1 MYNGTLYEKDITI
14 MKLLGTDNN
23 KIIKLITMNAL
34 KKPQENLLEE
44 NQENKNKLTKK
55 NTVNDEKLSNN
66 ITRAKTKIF
75 ELAFCN
81 KWDYF
86 ITLTIDSRKY
96 NREDLQKYYKDLSQF
111 IRDCRKKY
119 KCDIEYLLIPELHK
133 DNKSWHLHGLVK
145 GIPLSKLK
153 HFEVGDKMSKG
164 ISEKVKNGEDV
175 YNWLEYQNK
184 FGFCDLEPIK
194 SEQAV
199 SKYITKYITKD
210 LKSTVD
216 EIGAHLYYRSNNLKT
231 AITIKKG
238 ILLKTIE
245 PCYIGEYC
253 KITELAFTQELFD
266 EIKDNIVPNCYFKE
280 WE

>member
-1 MYNGTLYEKDITI
+1 MYNETLYEKDITI

-44 NQENKNKLTKK
+44 NQENKNKLNKK

-86 ITLTIDSRKY
+86 ITLTIDPRKY

-153 HFEVGDKMSKG
+153 QFEVGDKMSKG
-164 ISEKVKNGEDV
+164 ISEKVKNEEEV

-194 SEQAV
+194 SEEAV

-231 AITIKKG
+231 SITIKKG

-245 PCYIGEYC
+245 PSYIGEYC

-280 WE
+280 